1 MRRRDVIAALLGGAI
16 AIMLA
21 GGIAWAAIP
30 GDGGVIQGC
39 YTKIGGILRVID
51 TAKGEHCLGIELPI
65 SWNQKGP
72 PGKDGTNGTKGTNG
86 KDGKDG
92 ADGAPGPQRPQGPS
106 GTSSVQAWGEVS
118 ASGVLV
124 AGSGGITV
132 TKSTL
137 GGQYFIHPAFDP
149 GPCAIL
155 LTTHAPVIADYH
167 KHPLSTVEVEI
178 SDPVSSLTGVDVP
191 FSVVFFC

>member
-1 MRRRDVIAALLGGAI
+1 LRRRDVIAALLGGAI

-21 GGIAWAAIP
+21 GGVAWAAIP

-72 PGKDGTNGTKGTNG
+72 PGKDG
-86 KDGKDG
+86 
-92 ADGAPGPQRPQGPS
+92 ADGAPGPQGPS

-118 ASGVLV
+118 ISGALV
-124 AGSGGITV
+124 EGSGGITV

-137 GGQYFIHPAFDP
+137 AGQYFIHAAFDP

-155 LTTHAPVIADYH
+155 VTTHAPVIADYH

-178 SDPVSSLTGVDVP
+178 TDPASFAGVDIS
-191 FSVVFFC
+191 FSVAFFC

>member
-21 GGIAWAAIP
+21 GGVAWAAIP

-72 PGKDGTNGTKGTNG
+72 PGKDG
-86 KDGKDG
+86 
-92 ADGAPGPQRPQGPS
+92 ADGAPGPQGPQGPS

-118 ASGVLV
+118 ISGVLV

-132 TKSTL
+132 TKIAT
-137 GGQYFIHPAFDP
+137 GGYFIHTDFDP
-149 GPCAIL
+149 GPCAIVV
-155 LTTHAPVIADYH
+155 TPHGPGVIADTE
-167 KHPLSTVEVEI
+167 KIAVITVLV
-178 SDPVSSLTGVDVP
+178 DTRDYASLTGVDAP

>member
-16 AIMLA
+16 AVVLA
-21 GGIAWAAIP
+21 GGVAWAAIP

-39 YTKIGGILRVID
+39 YTKVGGILRVID

-72 PGKDGTNGTKGTNG
+72 PGKDGANGASGTNG

-92 ADGAPGPQRPQGPS
+92 ADGAPGPQGPS

-118 ASGVLV
+118 ISGALV

-137 GGQYFIHPAFDP
+137 AGQYFIHAAFDP

-155 LTTHAPVIADYH
+155 VTTHAPVIADYH

-178 SDPVSSLTGVDVP
+178 TDPASFAGVDIS
-191 FSVVFFC
+191 FSVAFFC